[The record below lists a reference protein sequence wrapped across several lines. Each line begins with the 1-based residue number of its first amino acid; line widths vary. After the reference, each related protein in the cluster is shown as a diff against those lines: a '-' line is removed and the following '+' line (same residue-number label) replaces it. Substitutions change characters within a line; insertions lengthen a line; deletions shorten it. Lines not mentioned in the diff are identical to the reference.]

1 MGVAFAI
8 HHLEHARSRV
18 PSGTLLFYWL
28 GFIII
33 HGIQLRQSVSLK
45 DYDHRLPRLIILSII
60 EGLGIFIF
68 ALEWLVPKNW
78 GVYLTLEDE
87 SYQCPTE
94 TANVFSI
101 LTFGW
106 MTPIMKLGY
115 TKFLKEEDLWDLR
128 KKDSTHHTESRFTS
142 AWNGQ
147 LKRKTPSLWLALFKA
162 FGGPFGIG
170 ALFKVVQDCLAFLQ
184 PQLLRKLI
192 SFVASYNTDKPQPL
206 IQGLAIAAMMF
217 VASVVQTL
225 ALHQYFQH
233 AFETGMR
240 IKSAL
245 TAAIYRKSIR
255 LSNEGRAAKS
265 TGDIVNLQAV
275 DTQRLQD
282 ITQYGQQVWSAP
294 FQITLC
300 MVSLYQLL
308 GPSAFAGVVVMILM
322 IPINGVIAS
331 LMKTL
336 QKRQMKN
343 KDARTRLMTEI
354 LNHMKSIKLYGW
366 TTPFKQKLDHV
377 RNDQELKTLR
387 KIGIASAFASFT
399 WSSTPFLVSCE
410 SMIFMDTTNCLANMK
425 QVLPLPSTSLLRTSL

>member
-1 MGVAFAI
+1 
-8 HHLEHARSRV
+8 
-18 PSGTLLFYWL
+18 
-28 GFIII
+28 
-33 HGIQLRQSVSLK
+33 
-45 DYDHRLPRLIILSII
+45 
-60 EGLGIFIF
+60 
-68 ALEWLVPKNW
+68 LEWLVPKKW
-78 GVYLTLEDE
+78 STYSTLDDDQ
-87 SYQCPTE
+87 YKCPTE
-94 TANVFSI
+94 TANIFSI

-106 MTPIMKLGY
+106 MTPMMKHGY
-115 TKFLKEEDLWDLR
+115 TKFLTEEDLWDLR
-128 KKDSTHHTESRFTS
+128 KQDTTHYTEAKFTK
-142 AWNGQ
+142 AWDRQ
-147 LKRKTPSLWLALFKA
+147 LRRKNPNLWFALFEG

-170 ALFKVVQDCLAFLQ
+170 TLFKIVQDILVFAQ

-192 SFVASYNTDKPQPL
+192 SFAASYNSGNPQPV
-206 IQGLAIAAMMF
+206 IQGLAIASLMF
-217 VASVVQTL
+217 IVSVIQTVT
-225 ALHQYFQH
+225 LHQYFQY

-240 IKSAL
+240 IRSAL

-282 ITQYGQQVWSAP
+282 ITGYGQQVWSAP

-308 GPSAFAGVVVMILM
+308 GPSMFAGVVMMILM
-322 IPINGVIAS
+322 IPINGFIAS

-354 LNHMKSIKLYGW
+354 LNNIKSIKLYGW
-366 TTPFKQKLDHV
+366 STPFKQKLDHV
-377 RNDQELKTLR
+377 RNDQELRTLK
-387 KIGIASAFASFT
+387 KIGVASAFASFT

-410 SMIFMDTTNCLANMK
+410 FKILQFPWIQILTLN
-425 QVLPLPSTSLLRTSL
+425 